1 MRSAED
7 DDKPR
12 LGEAFSSGSHQF
24 ADAIT
29 AAEPAAEDLLADV
42 KLTKRLRRRVCPLL
56 ESLGF
61 VITEQQRCDE
71 VGVTCKKVEVAFK
84 DPVSFVLLHMPKTL
98 LATPSGPNVAAVG
111 YLPHVLDAGDRVLIF
126 SDGLKGQPKPPYRK
140 MWSIWAG
147 EGKVTAAF
155 VAWDDVEFILD
166 KPDDERMATLAQ
178 VLDVTFGTDSALL
191 AAQAEAPAHAPVG
204 GNGGGLAV
212 APRRPPPDVTL
223 TRAETDLFARVLSE
237 QAFGAP
243 VKPQDY
249 FNDLADRSD
258 ARERRCSASSS
269 RSWRSRRSRRTCRT
283 SAGWRSDAGCCR
295 SRPPRRSQPG
305 STSRRTWSRD
315 EAELL

>member
-1 MRSAED
+1 
-7 DDKPR
+7 
-12 LGEAFSSGSHQF
+12 
-24 ADAIT
+24 
-29 AAEPAAEDLLADV
+29 
-42 KLTKRLRRRVCPLL
+42 
-56 ESLGF
+56 
-61 VITEQQRCDE
+61 
-71 VGVTCKKVEVAFK
+71 
-84 DPVSFVLLHMPKTL
+84 MPKTL

-258 ARERRCSASSS
+258 VDRQEVMRLTGTWTGDLSLDAHRLVGWARARNSFGPGHERTREAVLGVLIEELAKSTFSADMQDLG
-269 RSWRSRRSRRTCRT
+269 RMAIRRR
-283 SAGWRSDAGCCR
+283 
-295 SRPPRRSQPG
+295 
-305 STSRRTWSRD
+305 
-315 EAELL
+315 LLSLKATKALAARLDIEEDLEP